1 MSKQV
6 TLENTLAG
14 GFGLPTGQIVP
25 PNGSIIVEPEIWEE
39 VKTHPVILAR
49 VESGAL
55 IVDGKGR
62 KKDAGGDRDEN
73 GDTSGMAELRKVFDA
88 AYEKQGKALAASVS
102 EVTALQGK
110 VTDLEGKLAAKVA
123 EIDGLK
129 AGNGNQPAALKAE
142 HHGGGKFN
150 VTQGENVIVT
160 GLSKADADA
169 FNAMSAEEK
178 AAYVDAS
185 N

>member
-25 PNGSIIVEPEIWEE
+25 ANGSIVVEPEIWEE

-62 KKDAGGDRDEN
+62 KKDADGDRDEN
-73 GDTSGMAELRKVFDA
+73 GDTSEMAELRKVFDA
-88 AYEKQGKALAASVS
+88 AFEKQGKSLAASVS

-110 VTDLEGKLAAKVA
+110 VADLEGQLAAKVT

-129 AGNGNQPAALKAE
+129 AGNGNQPALKAE

-150 VTQGENVIVT
+150 VTQGENVMLS
-160 GLSKADADA
+160 GLSKVDADA
-169 FNAMSAEEK
+169 FNAMSAEDK
-178 AAYVDAS
+178 AAYVEAS
-185 N
+185 KK